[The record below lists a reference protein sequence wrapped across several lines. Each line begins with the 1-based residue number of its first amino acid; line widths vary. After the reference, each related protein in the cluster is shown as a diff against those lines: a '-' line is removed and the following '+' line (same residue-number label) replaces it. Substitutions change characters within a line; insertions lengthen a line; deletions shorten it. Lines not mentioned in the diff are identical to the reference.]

1 MLERVIN
8 SKFVKDNIVK
18 TISSPS
24 YAAKFLVGA
33 AVAKDAFEYTV
44 STAKIL
50 KNKEIPPKK
59 RKLVAAMDGATGV
72 LSCVSQLAVG
82 FTLAND
88 KVQKR
93 ISDFLFKDLAKKV
106 DFKTIEKCKAG
117 LAIASSLVISSIIVK
132 RILVPMFA
140 APIANYGT
148 EFLTKYQKCKREN
161 YFE

>member
-8 SKFVKDNIVK
+8 SKFVKDHIVK
-18 TISSPS
+18 TINSPS

-44 STAKIL
+44 STAQIL

-72 LSCVSQLAVG
+72 LSCLSQLAVG
-82 FTLAND
+82 FTLASD

-93 ISDFLFKDLAKKV
+93 MSDFLFKDLVKKV
-106 DFKTIEKCKAG
+106 DVKTLEKCKAG
-117 LAIASSLVISSIIVK
+117 LAIASSLIITSLVVK

-148 EFLTKYQKCKREN
+148 EFLGKYEKCKKEQ
-161 YFE
+161 YFD

>member
-1 MLERVIN
+1 MLEKVIN
-8 SKFVKDNIVK
+8 SDFVKKHIVK
-18 TISSPS
+18 TLNSPS

-44 STAKIL
+44 STAQIL

-82 FTLAND
+82 FALASD

-93 ISDFLFKDLAKKV
+93 MSDFLFKDLAKKV
-106 DFKTIEKCKAG
+106 DAKTLEKCKAG
-117 LAIASSLVISSIIVK
+117 LAIASSLIIASVVVK

-148 EFLTKYQKCKREN
+148 EFLGKYQKCEKEK
-161 YFE
+161 YFD